1 MSSHT
6 LGSRTRAG
14 LDEAN
19 LSRALARVACAAYA
33 AVPTMGV
40 GDKVEA
46 LFIHM
51 GLAERLVEAARQ
63 SRPAQKHP
71 FDEPRSG
78 GFGRRRCRSASN
90 DGPRRRRRA
99 ARGGK

>member
-1 MSSHT
+1 MSSHI
-6 LGSRTRAG
+6 GRVGHFG

-40 GDKVEA
+40 GDKVGA

-63 SRPAQKHP
+63 C
-71 FDEPRSG
+71 
-78 GFGRRRCRSASN
+78 GRLRNIPST
-90 DGPRRRRRA
+90 
-99 ARGGK
+99 

>member
-1 MSSHT
+1 MCRAT
-6 LGSRTRAG
+6 LGESDTSG

-78 GFGRRRCRSASN
+78 GFGASPLSFGKQRRVKAS
-90 DGPRRRRRA
+90 PA
-99 ARGGK
+99 PPGGV